1 MKLKEKLIVITGA
14 GQGLGLAMAKKLS
27 EKGTSLALVDMNESA
42 LEQTKSDCLEAGAPD
57 AYTYVADVS
66 KEDQV
71 ESLFENIA
79 NDFGRINGLINNA
92 GILRDG
98 LLVKAEDGHVV
109 KKLSMQAWQSVIDVN
124 LTGVFLCA
132 REAAVRM
139 IETKSEG
146 AIINISS
153 ISRAGNFGQTN
164 YSAAKAGVA
173 AMTVTWAKELAK
185 YGIRVNGI
193 APGFIETEM
202 TAQMPAA
209 AIKRAESQ
217 IPAGRLGSADEIA
230 KTVLFILKN
239 QYINGRTLEVD
250 GGARL

>member
-1 MKLKEKLIVITGA
+1 MKLHDKVVVITGG
-14 GQGLGLAMAKKLS
+14 GQGLGLAMAKKLA
-27 EKGTSLALVDMNESA
+27 EKKTKVALVDLNEAALESA
-42 LEQTKSDCLEAGAPD
+42 REICLKAGAPIVNS
-57 AYTYVADVS
+57 YIADVS
-66 KEDQV
+66 KEHEV
-71 ESLFENIA
+71 EELFEQIKA
-79 NDFGRINGLINNA
+79 DFGQINGLINNA

-98 LLVKAEDGHVV
+98 LLVKAKDGVV
-109 KKLSMQAWQSVIDVN
+109 EKKLSMQAWQSVIDVN

-132 REAAVRM
+132 REAAARM
-139 IETKSEG
+139 IETSSEG

-173 AMTVTWAKELAK
+173 AMTVTWAKELTRFN
-185 YGIRVNGI
+185 IRVNGI
-193 APGFIETEM
+193 APGFIRTDM
-202 TAQMPAA
+202 TAQMPEE

-217 IPAGRLGSADEIA
+217 IPAGRLGHVEEIA

-239 QYINGRTLEVD
+239 QYINGRILEVD